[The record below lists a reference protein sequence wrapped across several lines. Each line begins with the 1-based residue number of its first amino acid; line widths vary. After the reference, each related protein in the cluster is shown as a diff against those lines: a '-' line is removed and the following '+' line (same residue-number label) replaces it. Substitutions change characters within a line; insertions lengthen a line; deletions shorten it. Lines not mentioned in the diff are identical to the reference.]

1 MIEFLSD
8 WMRGLILV
16 IFLAVF
22 LDMMLPN
29 NVLQRY
35 AKVVMG
41 LLVILFM
48 LTPVLKLAGT
58 SVYEMNFSVDDLLPG
73 SKDKG
78 LPAIE
83 QIQAQGEQLGQ
94 NNAALT
100 MQQWKTNMAAEIKA
114 LIEKDHAVTV
124 SAVKVDAVLNEQ
136 GQPAGIS
143 EVSVSV
149 APKQEPGSV
158 QAVKP
163 IEPVIIGGGTNAEPR
178 PASSTLGQAER
189 ENIAAIRDEIATEYK
204 LTKAKVDV
212 QWRES

>member
-41 LLVILFM
+41 LLVILLM
-48 LTPVLKLAGT
+48 LTPVLKFAGT
-58 SVYEMNFSVDDLLPG
+58 SVYEMNFSIDNLLPG
-73 SKDKG
+73 GKDKG
-78 LPAIE
+78 LPTID
-83 QIQAQGEQLGQ
+83 QIQKQGEQLGQ

-114 LIEKDHAVTV
+114 LIEKDHAVSV
-124 SAVKVDAVLNEQ
+124 SAIAVDAVLNDQ

-143 EVSVSV
+143 QVSVSV

-158 QAVKP
+158 KAVKP
-163 IEPVIIGGGTNAEPR
+163 IEPVIIGGAHDELQQAP
-178 PASSTLGQAER
+178 STIGQAER
-189 ENIAAIRDEIATEYK
+189 QNIAAIRDEIAAEYK

-212 QWRES
+212 QWRDS

>member
-16 IFLAVF
+16 IFLAAF
-22 LDMMLPN
+22 LEMMLPN
-29 NVLQRY
+29 NILHRY
-35 AKVVMG
+35 ARVVMG

-48 LTPVLKLAGT
+48 LTPVLKLTGT
-58 SVYEMNFSVDDLLPG
+58 SVYEMNFSIDNLLPG
-73 SKDKG
+73 NKDKG

-100 MQQWKTNMAAEIKA
+100 MQQWKANMAAEIKA

-124 SAVKVDAVLNEQ
+124 SKVEVDAVLNEQ
-136 GQPAGIS
+136 GQPEGIS
-143 EVSVSV
+143 EVRVSV

-158 QAVKP
+158 KAVKP
-163 IEPVIIGGGTNAEPR
+163 IEPVIIGGGTNDEPR
-178 PASSTLGQAER
+178 PASTTLGQAER
-189 ENIAAIRDEIATEYK
+189 EHIAAIRDEIAAEYK

-212 QWRES
+212 QWLES